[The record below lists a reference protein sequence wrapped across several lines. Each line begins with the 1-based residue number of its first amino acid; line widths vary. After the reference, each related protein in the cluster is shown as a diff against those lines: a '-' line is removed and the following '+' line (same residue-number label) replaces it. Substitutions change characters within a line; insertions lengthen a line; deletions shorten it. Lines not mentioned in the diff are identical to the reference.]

1 MVKVKH
7 TGTRRYKERLV
18 GLPWPRVSWV
28 GGFLSPRDY
37 ADFKDV
43 DMVIE
48 ALGLAGYFLGVF
60 VMSQQCSIPR
70 LIDYIYGLIQIY
82 YPNSIQ
88 CIINYH
94 DPWAGK
100 SVLNQRAVFCFFFG
114 FSFMKSSSPGCARDH
129 GLEEGGHDLNLPQR
143 WIYPLVN
150 KHRPWKSPI
159 FNGN

>member
-100 SVLNQRAVFCFFFG
+100 SVLNQRAVFCFFLG
-114 FSFMKSSSPGCARDH
+114 FLSWNHQVQAVPEIM
-129 GLEEGGHDLNLPQR
+129 DLKKEAMIWTCPSVEFTL
-143 WIYPLVN
+143 W
-150 KHRPWKSPI
+150 
-159 FNGN
+159 